1 MDISGKV
8 KWIEKNGKHI
18 LIQNL
23 SDCKDANA
31 KAILKAF
38 EKEVLNAEPA
48 KQINTLTIITGT
60 KFDPDLF
67 VKMKHVAKS
76 VRPRLTNSK
85 RAMVG
90 VDSATRKILFK
101 GLNLFAGGNASIAFD
116 TVDEA
121 LEYLAT

>member
-1 MDISGKV
+1 MDISEKV

-18 LIQNL
+18 LIQDL

-38 EKEVLNAEPA
+38 EKEVLNSDKE
-48 KQINTLTIITGT
+48 QINTLTIIKGT

-67 VKMKHVAKS
+67 VEMKRMAKS
-76 VRPRLTNSK
+76 TRPTLAKSK

-101 GLNLFAGGNASIAFD
+101 GLNLFAGGNASIAFE
-116 TVDEA
+116 TIDEA
-121 LEYLAT
+121 LEYLSQ